1 MTAHKKSTA
10 MEIAYNLILEKITN
24 EQLAPGTPL
33 REEHLAEEFG
43 ISTTPVREAFRSLE
57 HDGWVQRIPYRGTCL
72 RTFTE
77 EEILDLYLLR
87 EAIEGIAVK
96 LAVERATP
104 EDWQLLADAVAADAQ
119 YLIDLKNGKQKCVP
133 SYDSDR
139 LFHQA
144 IIKAAHSPMLLDRN
158 TTLRAQVNLI
168 ALTGKG
174 ETSIEDVEQVHEE
187 HKMIFDAMKRRW
199 ADAAEKLLREHIA
212 NASSKFQ
219 LSCQSSKLSR

>member
-1 MTAHKKSTA
+1 MTARKKSTA

-119 YLIDLKNGKQKCVP
+119 YLADLKASNQKCVP

-139 LFHQA
+139 LFHHA
-144 IIKAAHSPMLLDRN
+144 IIKAAHSPVLLDRN

-168 ALTGKG
+168 ALTGQG
-174 ETSIEDVEQVHEE
+174 ETSIEDIEQVHEE

-219 LSCQSSKLSR
+219 NSRQTSPKNR

>member
-104 EDWQLLADAVAADAQ
+104 EDWQLLADAVDADAQ

-144 IIKAAHSPMLLDRN
+144 IIKAAHSPVLLDRN

-219 LSCQSSKLSR
+219 LSCHASKRSR